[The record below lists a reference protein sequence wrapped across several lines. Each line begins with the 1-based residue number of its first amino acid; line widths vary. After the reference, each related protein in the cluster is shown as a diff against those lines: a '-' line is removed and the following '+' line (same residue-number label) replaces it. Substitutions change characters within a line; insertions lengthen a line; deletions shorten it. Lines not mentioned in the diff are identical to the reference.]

1 MGFWRC
7 TTKTS
12 TMSERKTADK
22 ASLRGIYVNWISCS
36 FVAIQCF
43 ALIDPI
49 QPRCKSNRSKRK
61 NFNNTNT
68 RKNHKSSWNV
78 YACKQ
83 SSFTRNCFNC
93 KLCDF
98 FSFAQWMVHL
108 YMVESRCITT
118 VMAEAYRKKNV
129 TTKGNGLFSSF
140 SFVRTLV
147 PCILHSRSFFV
158 VLLLTKINYKP
169 RRLNVN

>member
-83 SSFTRNCFNC
+83 SSFTRYGFNC

-98 FSFAQWMVHL
+98 FSRSLNEWFI
-108 YMVESRCITT
+108 CIWS
-118 VMAEAYRKKNV
+118 N
-129 TTKGNGLFSSF
+129 
-140 SFVRTLV
+140 
-147 PCILHSRSFFV
+147 PD
-158 VLLLTKINYKP
+158 VLLQSWQKHIAKKMSQQKEMACF
-169 RRLNVN
+169 RRSPLYALSFHVFCIVGHFSLFCF